1 MYNQLEVVSSFDA
14 VAQVTLSY
22 SESPERKSATGSNR
36 LREEHLFR
44 SKYATGSD
52 RILHTGCVI
61 SLQRCCFYRLTAL
74 RRNIKRTVYGE
85 TSRGMYKYSLNNYT
99 SD

>member
-36 LREEHLFR
+36 FASNTFSVRNTQPEV
-44 SKYATGSD
+44 TGYYT
-52 RILHTGCVI
+52 LVV
-61 SLQRCCFYRLTAL
+61 LTAL
-74 RRNIKRTVYGE
+74 RRNIKRTI
-85 TSRGMYKYSLNNYT
+85 
-99 SD
+99 